1 MDVKTAF
8 LHGDLDENIYMCQPA
23 GFVDE
28 SKPIFVCLLK
38 KSLYGLKQ
46 SPRQWNKKFDSFMHS
61 LKFNRSHYD
70 HCLYFKHVHDSPM
83 FLVLYVDDMLI
94 ASPNSHLISDL
105 QKQLCNVFE
114 MKDLGNAK
122 QILGM
127 NISRNREKSSIL
139 LNQKSYILSVL
150 KKFSVQNAKPASIP
164 LAAHFQLCI
173 DQSPKTVSEKAKMEK
188 VPY

>member
-1 MDVKTAF
+1 
-8 LHGDLDENIYMCQPA
+8 
-23 GFVDE
+23 
-28 SKPIFVCLLK
+28 
-38 KSLYGLKQ
+38 
-46 SPRQWNKKFDSFMHS
+46 MHS

-70 HCLYFKHVHDSPM
+70 HCLYFKHVHDSPI

-150 KKFSVQNAKPASIP
+150 KFFFMEDAKLVSVPV
-164 LAAHFQLCI
+164 AAHLQLSK